1 MSAKRRPAAGTRPAS
16 AADPAGVPD
25 TLLRALPKTDLHLH
39 LDGSLRLETILDL
52 AREQGI
58 RLPASDPE
66 SLGRLVRMGAGERS
80 LEHYLRA
87 FDVTLAVLQEKEAL
101 ERAAWELASDCADEN
116 VRYIEVRFSP
126 ILHTRHGLSLKESV
140 EAARAGLERA
150 EAERGIQTGII
161 LCGIRHI
168 SPESSLVLAQLALE
182 YKGAGVVGFD
192 LAGAEEHFPAKKHR
206 EAFFLILNNN
216 INCTVHAGEAFGPS
230 SIAQAVHYCGAHR
243 IGHGTRLREDPDL
256 MDYVNDHRIPL
267 EICLSSNVQTG
278 AVPSLEEHPIKY
290 YLDAG
295 LRVTLNTDNRL
306 MSATDLTN
314 EYALGIHHCGLT
326 LHDLEEI
333 IIFGFKSAFLPLKRK
348 SELLRAAI
356 KDIRQLTAPY
366 HEPEEPIHEANI

>member
-1 MSAKRRPAAGTRPAS
+1 MSRIHEEL
-16 AADPAGVPD
+16 V
-25 TLLRALPKTDLHLH
+25 RALPKTDLHLH
-39 LDGSLRLETILDL
+39 LDGSLRLETMLDL

-66 SLGRLVRMGAGERS
+66 SLAPMVRMGEGERS
-80 LEHYLRA
+80 LERYLQA
-87 FDVTLAVLQEKEAL
+87 FDLTLLVLQEKEAI
-101 ERAAWELASDCADEN
+101 ERCAFELAQDCAAEN

-126 ILHTRHGLSLKESV
+126 ILHTRHGLSLKDSV
-140 EAARAGLERA
+140 EAVRAGLRRA
-150 EAERGIQTGII
+150 EEQMQIQTGII
-161 LCGIRHI
+161 ICGIRHI

-256 MDYVNDHRIPL
+256 LAYVNDHRVAL
-267 EICLSSNVQTG
+267 EMCLSSNVHTG
-278 AVPSLEEHPIKY
+278 AIQKLSDHPIKL
-290 YLDAG
+290 YLDEG

-306 MSATDLTN
+306 VSNTSLTR
-314 EYALGIHHCGLT
+314 EFMLAAEHCGLT
-326 LHDLEEI
+326 LHDIED
-333 IIFGFKSAFLPLKRK
+333 IIFYGFKSAFLPLKRK
-348 SELLRAAI
+348 KELLGRVYRE
-356 KDIRQLTAPY
+356 IRELTAPY
-366 HEPEEPIHEANI
+366 HPRGDEHEANI